1 MRLEYWKIAPESIK
15 ALAGVSAYLDHA
27 SIDVALRAF
36 VELRVSQINGC
47 AYCVDIHA
55 DQPRNA
61 GQSTQRIDCVAA
73 WREAHG
79 VYTDRERAAVA
90 WAESV
95 THIGSAPLG
104 RGPGVPDAVYDE
116 ARRHFSEKEIVDRNM
131 IVAVM
136 NAWNRIAVPYGRGPA
151 RRAGG

>member
-1 MRLEYWKIAPESIK
+1 MRLEYWKIAPEAFK
-15 ALAGVSAYLDHA
+15 ALAGASAYLDHA
-27 SIDVALRAF
+27 SIDHALRAL

-47 AYCVDIHA
+47 AYCVDMHA
-55 DQPRNA
+55 EQARKA
-61 GQSTQRIDCVAA
+61 GQSTQRIDCIAA

-79 VYTDRERAAVA
+79 VYTDRERAAFA

-95 THIGSAPLG
+95 THIGSAG
-104 RGPGVPDAVYDE
+104 SAGVPDAIYEE
-116 ARRHFSEKEIVDRNM
+116 ARRHFPDKELVDLNM

-136 NAWNRIAVPYGRGPA
+136 NAWNRIAVSFGRGPA